1 MVEVFEI
8 STKKGIREFIDFP
21 RRLYA
26 KEPNYIGELDI
37 TVKNKLYARSPFL
50 KHSEIKL
57 FVARDKKNNSMLGR
71 IAAIYNNTHIQRHQD
86 SSGFFGFFD
95 CIDDTQVSNVLF
107 NKVSHWL
114 MSKGLNN
121 MIGPTNLTTNDSCGL
136 LVKGFEHPNQVNMP
150 YNYSYYSDLLKE
162 NGFQKV
168 IDLNAYHLV
177 GTPQFDKYANVMK
190 RAAQRL
196 EKKGVK
202 IRPMSSK
209 SYHSDIKLLRVAYN
223 KFNEKNWGFMPL
235 NTEEFEHMAKELKSI
250 MPYDLALIAEK
261 LDEVIGYVI
270 AVPDFN
276 QVLKHIRNGKLLPFG
291 IWKVL
296 KYRKTI
302 DSSRVMI
309 IGIDDKYRGTG
320 LDLILY
326 RKITDAL
333 HHQKIFQTEAGY
345 VMSTNGIM
353 NSLILK
359 IGGKP
364 IKKYSL
370 YQKKLANYEC

>member
-136 LVKGFEHPNQVNMP
+136 LVKGFLGPTESINLTEVFIGGGL
-150 YNYSYYSDLLKE
+150 S
-162 NGFQKV
+162 
-168 IDLNAYHLV
+168 
-177 GTPQFDKYANVMK
+177 
-190 RAAQRL
+190 AAL
-196 EKKGVK
+196 
-202 IRPMSSK
+202 
-209 SYHSDIKLLRVAYN
+209 
-223 KFNEKNWGFMPL
+223 
-235 NTEEFEHMAKELKSI
+235 
-250 MPYDLALIAEK
+250 LALAAHC
-261 LDEVIGYVI
+261 Y
-270 AVPDFN
+270 
-276 QVLKHIRNGKLLPFG
+276 
-291 IWKVL
+291 
-296 KYRKTI
+296 
-302 DSSRVMI
+302 
-309 IGIDDKYRGTG
+309 G
-320 LDLILY
+320 LY
-326 RKITDAL
+326 AKFSMRT
-333 HHQKIFQTEAGY
+333 
-345 VMSTNGIM
+345 
-353 NSLILK
+353 
-359 IGGKP
+359 
-364 IKKYSL
+364 
-370 YQKKLANYEC
+370 